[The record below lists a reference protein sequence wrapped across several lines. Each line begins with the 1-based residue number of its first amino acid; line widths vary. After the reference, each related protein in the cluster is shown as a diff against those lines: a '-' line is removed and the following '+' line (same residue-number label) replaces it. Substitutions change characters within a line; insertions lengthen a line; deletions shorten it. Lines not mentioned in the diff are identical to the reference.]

1 MTPISVLAV
10 MIVLPGL
17 VLMINPSL
25 PMIFNSSLVTIDEMM
40 VEVETVPAINVVDLP
55 ANDIIL

>member
-1 MTPISVLAV
+1 

-25 PMIFNSSLVTIDEMM
+25 LIRFNSSLVTIDEMM
-40 VEVETVPAINVVDLP
+40 VEVETVPATNLLDLP
-55 ANDIIL
+55 GDNNIL

>member
-1 MTPISVLAV
+1 

-25 PMIFNSSLVTIDEMM
+25 PIRFNSSFVTIDEMTA
-40 VEVETVPAINVVDLP
+40 EEETVPAINVVDLP
-55 ANDIIL
+55 GDDNIL